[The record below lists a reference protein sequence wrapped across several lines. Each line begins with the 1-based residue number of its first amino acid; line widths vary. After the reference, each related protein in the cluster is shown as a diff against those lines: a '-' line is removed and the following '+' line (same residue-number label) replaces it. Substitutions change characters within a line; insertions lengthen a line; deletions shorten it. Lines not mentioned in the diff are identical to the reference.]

1 MPTWRCRISGGRAND
16 LPVLGQ
22 MIKGS
27 PERCSNAAGFAN
39 HARSSSW
46 HIRLMTSAIVSTP
59 SGLTPTTSPILTV
72 CGLQGTGSLL
82 AKTGRRHSAKFRGW
96 GWWGGRQL
104 QTDRRR
110 PTLGTARSKPA
121 GQRCL
126 STSAK
131 WRRFRLSEYP
141 PSAHTGYR
149 DSDRETLKGQLP
161 RNLRGNVGPFF

>member
-39 HARSSSW
+39 NARSSSR

-82 AKTGRRHSAKFRGW
+82 AKTGRRHSAKLRGW

-104 QTDRRR
+104 QTDCSQSDFARECRQRQKAVIQAPLPSPTAPHINLPFTPNFAADRRR
-110 PTLGTARSKPA
+110 GHGMQA
-121 GQRCL
+121 Q
-126 STSAK
+126 
-131 WRRFRLSEYP
+131 
-141 PSAHTGYR
+141 
-149 DSDRETLKGQLP
+149 
-161 RNLRGNVGPFF
+161 